1 MDDVSE
7 FYNKSL
13 NEGRNFSWIFLVD
26 WILAVILISSITFYL
41 GRLFAYIISF
51 LLEWI
56 LWKRA
61 KIKINFQSFRISFL
75 GGRIFFK
82 NLTIIDKD
90 YTISFLEGRVTWKY
104 WLFKSRNPQFIEE
117 VVQKNHT
124 HTEINLLKQN
134 EKLPC
139 RFILECE
146 GLEIFIYNRTA
157 SFDNILNTLPK
168 DERLKF
174 EQYLNEE
181 IFNHHDNHNSYY
193 SSKNNYKNKN
203 KHYSS
208 SDSSTSSGGYDHK
221 SNTDDGSIKESV
233 SDSNESHDSIEHP
246 TTDRIFQEED
256 SEDSIILQ
264 SFPFQ
269 IKVNHTAVVVGNK
282 FTPSLM
288 ILSADNAEGVLDY
301 CQPDSKLDL
310 FKHRLTLDCK
320 NFNMS
325 LKQNIGYNKDD
336 SLKFKLD
343 KNKISKLWKKFAK
356 VTGHILGPLSLKRSK
371 KVKIEP
377 NKTFQEKWRGLSMYR
392 DRMFDM
398 GNNDLDDIEFDFAAH
413 EYAKFTNII
422 KCPKIIFNY
431 SFDVPGSVPHGAHP
445 TNVKTD
451 GPDVGNSGAPPSL
464 MLDIDLYGGSICYGP
479 WAQRQVQFIQ
489 AIFSPIISRSQKP
502 VKTLKPGDK
511 RIYTHSKISL
521 NIMEETTWRIPTRE
535 PSKDAE
541 FLKHYRETTEDY
553 RPFGWLDLKFG
564 QDTSVMFNLDMC
576 TTKNGSSNNCHFSFQ
591 NTEIRT
597 SVNHDIFMKSKS
609 FEINA
614 TLAYPLAWN
623 DKARWTF
630 DISSTQLE
638 TFILR
643 EHITL
648 VADTLSDFGAGEP
661 TPYELFRPMS
671 YNINWK
677 INGYSVYLNVNDHN
691 IVNNPLDFNENCYLS
706 FHGDE
711 FYIDV
716 SSSNDT
722 IGQRSSNIK
731 YSIRTPMFRLLL
743 NSPPWNT
750 LNEFMKE
757 KEVGRS
763 YDFKAEGN
771 YVIFNDLDV
780 DNVDMVT
787 IECTSRSTVLYCYGF
802 VIRYL
807 MNVKMNYFGDFFHF
821 VTSEEYTGEINTKE
835 SNDIPEFQ
843 DIDSI
848 TTSYMKQAEELKQK
862 KKTLNPTD
870 VRRTTNETDL
880 WLTFSVFEGALVLP
894 ETIYN
899 CDPAIAV
906 HFGELM
912 IDVRSSNYYM
922 DLLAS
927 LDEIYLRRYF
937 SKQAHSLFETVRNG
951 NGRDIK
957 EDGYLTNLSI
967 HGHRMYG
974 LPPAES
980 TYFCKWD
987 FDLGDLII
995 DSEVGFLK
1003 GLATSF
1009 QKIDFGMDDLEN
1021 VLLYETDVV
1030 DDMTSVTV
1038 NVKQIGVTIR
1048 EPECRAKLVIGV
1060 DGLKFGRIN
1069 FENEKYSTRMDIKVP
1084 KLKLSFLASDDN
1096 DKETSFFEFETQI
1109 AFSNFAKCRD
1119 FHHHRE
1125 LQIDYMTLND
1135 APFHRCPF
1143 LLPEHKQ
1150 NSELYTSLYG
1160 AIVPSSSLPHLAI
1173 PLVEETIEFA
1183 LKDLFGEE
1191 VYQMNEISIFN
1202 PSFTDSSRSDRNH
1215 ISYPNDPNRLDPLE
1229 HSISQQDVTT
1239 DCECD
1244 NYIVDIKYVS
1254 INVNPEMH
1262 NYIENILV
1270 QFYDD
1275 DIEQIMDSIE
1285 IGIVK
1290 RLSNLQEGISTINNI
1305 KFRILSLDLFWGQK
1319 TSGGVELYLDS
1330 IDFEMN
1336 ERSIEKD
1343 REKTMAEV
1351 TMLLKSKSIRA
1362 TINNNENGENV
1373 KENLPPALSFMIED
1387 LNIWSTT
1394 VEKQVN
1400 SIDVG
1405 STDITVDETQM
1416 VWLFTFF
1423 GIQKELVETVVETFE
1438 SVQKKRSASRK
1449 ELISRI
1455 TAASEY
1461 YQISHDPYVITK
1473 PAFITR
1479 LSRGHVRENR
1489 SWKIITR
1496 LRHIITYLPADW
1508 NTIVTQHLKQKKSDP
1523 SQDAKSI
1530 FMSVFSTWRNWE
1542 FSDIAR
1548 SYIYGKLFS
1557 VNQAEKQNK
1566 SMRRIMKA
1574 NLASLYVTIYTA
1586 GQGVDHNFIVTNS
1599 NLVLERT
1606 PPFTESG
1613 VSREKLINVTANL
1626 GTIKGRV
1633 SDKMFKLKSLL
1644 ALLKKEEE
1652 PALKRITTITKAFK
1666 VNLAVVFDS
1675 CDLLFAFGKTELSIL
1690 ILDGKGSALLEAP
1703 KESIRQ
1709 GGSVILY
1716 AKRSE
1721 VSLQHNH
1728 KLLLET
1734 QITNFSTA
1742 FAAAS
1747 LNYKPNILVNTQCND
1762 INFRIIPETDTV
1774 IEFVNDFKSKI
1785 EEVKDSF
1792 SFTSETK
1799 SVGIKPESV
1808 LPALNADIS
1817 CLFSNVSIELMPLSP
1832 LQYRQETKKLEL
1844 SFNSQRSQTFE
1855 INIWDSDVYLGSH
1868 LTKQKYLRLS
1878 LGNISLKGSSILVP
1892 NIIINVEI
1900 SASVVKLTFSEPH
1913 RMLVSF
1919 LQDERAASSSLKKLL
1934 ALKSSLFPAHEEAH
1948 EVVAKPPNKI
1958 QWSLDTDVKYFGI
1971 LIPISTTFFV
1981 MEMHQSLM
1989 SLSDTG
1995 NIESGND
2002 YKELSGNL
2010 SIENLLFLI
2019 KDRTIPS
2026 ALSKMVDFSLK
2037 MSTVQRTAETQNSCQ
2052 IESQHLRICL
2062 SPFLL
2067 VRLLWGGKQIL
2078 ALYQYYNTHHGKQ
2091 LWAFLSESTNS
2102 VKEEESGSIFNSFNL
2117 SSCHILS
2124 SNFCVGWLFHNSSNT
2139 KNATEPGL
2147 IVGYNRLFSAYEKSY
2162 GKLTVVDAFFAV
2174 ANGNT
2179 SDTFYSEGN
2188 EKSMF
2193 NRSFLPNLQI
2203 LYWFKNVEKMKDV
2216 FIRLHGETLDV
2227 NFLNTFIGVI
2237 ESTLQSIQVF
2247 QDLKKILVNP
2257 LNSHTHRISTTTDD
2271 KKEESSGPKDI
2282 APFLSDIRRVNC
2294 QFKYDGGVFKVYS
2307 SDDIESQLDP
2317 SFEMKCPGVTLNID
2331 YKSDEN
2337 ELKPHWIRTLIKIDS
2352 THNILFARC
2361 APLLNKFSD
2370 DIQKMVK
2377 HHSSKTKNSSKS
2389 QLRPVPQTIDYKRL
2403 LSGFDIAIKVQSAE
2417 QKLSLSCEPKAK
2429 VQADVGFSSL
2439 DFCINT
2445 NDLDTSEPLSFSLIL
2460 EKMEA
2465 SIKHIF
2471 SREASAS
2478 FKLDLIDL
2486 TFMFTHPNIIN
2497 MYAAGL
2503 VSDLDVYFNLKQL
2516 QNLYLFL
2523 DIWQFSEIL
2532 RSKPMNQPE
2541 VGTPNSSMLSLQ
2553 QSDESGSLIP
2563 WCFTLI
2569 FANIRGKVDLGP
2581 SLGVLSLSMKKIWL
2595 ASDHYANR
2603 RQLLHVFADLLKIES
2618 KGRLS
2623 GISEVTG
2630 AFWIAEVNWNSL
2642 SSLSKH
2648 PLVAVSFYI
2657 DQIKIKAAFDYHM
2670 FLIGTVKST
2679 KIHLHS
2685 ERDKLGIMPDLLVVT
2700 LSCDAINM
2708 CSTALVASNI
2718 LDIYNTVMRM
2728 RQDNNISYFETLK
2741 ESNTSDT
2748 KERIDYHDVLRILN
2762 LIQTS
2767 VSVDIRTFNL
2777 QISPISL
2784 FDMEVAVINIESMH
2798 ASVKTLSGDKLATYL
2813 DLHIFNAKGSLSTS
2827 KEEMDEE
2834 TVSRI
2839 SVEDYM
2845 IYASKIKG
2853 GTIIDIPKLQ
2863 VSMHTWQN
2871 ENSDI
2876 LEYKYKSLFG
2886 DKIGVKWNLGPIN
2899 FIKEMWATHIR
2910 ALAVRRSQNL
2920 SSFAEEK
2927 DEDIEK
2933 RIKDEENLLKLIY
2946 IAIEE
2951 PHIDMPQIKDLGDA
2965 TPPLEWFGLNRKRF
2979 PLFTHQIVMIPIQ
2992 KLIHTAEKE
3001 YANVV
3006 GHSE

>member
-1 MDDVSE
+1 MDNVSN
-7 FYNKSL
+7 FYNRSL
-13 NEGRNFSWIFLVD
+13 NEGRNFSWVFLVD
-26 WILAVILISSITFYL
+26 WILSVILISSITFYL
-41 GRLFAYIISF
+41 GRSFAYIISF

-90 YTISFLEGRVTWKY
+90 YTVSFLEGRVTWKY
-104 WLFKSRNPQFIEE
+104 WLFKSRNPHFIEE
-117 VVQKNHT
+117 LVQNNNHS
-124 HTEINLLKQN
+124 HTETDLLKQN

-168 DERLKF
+168 EERLKF

-181 IFNHHDNHNSYY
+181 IFHHNHNNNNNSYY
-193 SSKNNYKNKN
+193 NSKNNNNDIN

-221 SNTDDGSIKESV
+221 SSPDEETASYSSESPE
-233 SDSNESHDSIEHP
+233 SNDHP
-246 TTDRIFQEED
+246 INDRIFHEQE
-256 SEDSIILQ
+256 SEDSVILQ
-264 SFPFQ
+264 AFPFQ

-288 ILSADNAEGVLDY
+288 ILSADNADGILDY
-301 CQPDSKLDL
+301 WQSDSRLDL
-310 FKHRLTLDCK
+310 YKNKISLDCK

-343 KNKISKLWKKFAK
+343 KGKISKIWKRFAK
-356 VTGHILGPLSLKRSK
+356 LTGHVLGPLGLKRSK
-371 KVKIEP
+371 KLKIDP
-377 NKTFQEKWRGLSMYR
+377 NATFQEKWRGLSIYR

-398 GNNDLDDIEFDFAAH
+398 GNNDLEDIEFDFAAH
-413 EYAKFTNII
+413 EYAKFTNIL
-422 KCPKIIFNY
+422 KCPKVTFNY
-431 SFDVPGSVPHGAHP
+431 SFDVPGAVPHGAHP
-445 TNVKTD
+445 TNVKTE

-464 MLDIDLYGGSICYGP
+464 ILDIDLYGGSICYGP

-489 AIFSPIISRSQKP
+489 AMFSPIISRSQKP
-502 VKTLKPGDK
+502 VKSLKPGDK
-511 RIYTHSKISL
+511 RIYTQYKIAV

-535 PSKDAE
+535 QSKDVE
-541 FLKHYRETTEDY
+541 FLKHFRETNEDY

-564 QDTSVMFNLDMC
+564 QDTSAMITLDMC
-576 TTKNGSSNNCHFSFQ
+576 TTKNGSSNSFDISFR
-591 NTEIRT
+591 NAEFRT
-597 SVNHDIFMKSKS
+597 SVNHDIFMKSKF
-609 FEINA
+609 FEISS
-614 TLAYPLAWN
+614 TLAYPLGWN
-623 DKARWTF
+623 EKATWVF
-630 DISSTQLE
+630 DINSTQLE

-648 VADTLSDFGAGEP
+648 VVDTLSDFGSGEP
-661 TPYELFRPMS
+661 SPYELFRPFA
-671 YNINWK
+671 YDIKWK
-677 INGYSVYLNVNDHN
+677 IDGYSIYLNVNDHN

-711 FYIDV
+711 FNIDL
-716 SSSNDT
+716 SSANET
-722 IGQRSSNIK
+722 IGQRASNII

-750 LNEFMKE
+750 LNEFMKQ

-763 YDFKAEGN
+763 YNFKAEGN
-771 YVIFNDLDV
+771 YLIYNDLDV

-835 SNDIPEFQ
+835 SNGMAQFEDF
-843 DIDSI
+843 DSM
-848 TTSYMKQAEELKQK
+848 TTSNVKTADEDQEKMK
-862 KKTLNPTD
+862 TMNPTD
-870 VRRTTNETDL
+870 VKRTTNETDL
-880 WLTFSVFEGALVLP
+880 WLTFSVFDGGLILP

-899 CDPAIAV
+899 CDPVIAM

-927 LDEIYLRRYF
+927 LDEIYLRKYF
-937 SKQAHSLFETVRNG
+937 SKQAYNIFDIVRNG

-957 EDGYLTNLSI
+957 EDGYLSNLSI

-974 LPPAES
+974 LPPSEP

-987 FDLGDLII
+987 FNLDDFII
-995 DSEVGFLK
+995 DSEVNFLK

-1021 VLLYETDVV
+1021 VLLYETDIV
-1030 DDMTSVTV
+1030 DDMTSLTI
-1038 NVKQIGVTIR
+1038 NVKQIGITIR
-1048 EPECRAKLVIGV
+1048 EPESKAKLLIGV
-1060 DGLKFGRIN
+1060 DGLKFGRID

-1084 KLKLSFLASDDN
+1084 KLKLSLFAPDVDN
-1096 DKETSFFEFETQI
+1096 NETSYFEFETQVN
-1109 AFSNFAKCRD
+1109 FSNFAKSRD
-1119 FHHHRE
+1119 FNHHRE
-1125 LQIDYMTLND
+1125 LQIDYITLND
-1135 APFHRCPF
+1135 APYHRCPF
-1143 LLPEHKQ
+1143 LLSEHKQ
-1150 NSELYTSLYG
+1150 NSEVYTSLFG
-1160 AIVPSSSLPHLAI
+1160 AIVPSSSLPHLPI

-1183 LKDLFGEE
+1183 LKDLLGEDAYE
-1191 VYQMNEISIFN
+1191 KNEISIFS
-1202 PSFTDSSRSDRNH
+1202 PTFTDSSNSDQNNLQ
-1215 ISYPNDPNRLDPLE
+1215 YPNDSSGLDPLE
-1229 HSISQQDVTT
+1229 LSISRQDYT
-1239 DCECD
+1239 DHCECD
-1244 NYIVDIKYVS
+1244 NYIIDINYVS
-1254 INVNPEMH
+1254 INVNPEIH
-1262 NYIENILV
+1262 NYIKNFLV

-1290 RLSNLQEGISTINNI
+1290 RLSNLQEGMSTINNI
-1305 KFRILSLDLFWGQK
+1305 KFRILSLDLFWGK
-1319 TSGGVELYLDS
+1319 RASGGVELYLDS

-1336 ERSIEKD
+1336 ERSVEKD
-1343 REKTMAEV
+1343 REKTTAEV
-1351 TMLLKSKSIRA
+1351 TTLLKLKSIRA
-1362 TINNNENGENV
+1362 TINGKYDGDI
-1373 KENLPPALSFMIED
+1373 KEELPPALSFMIED
-1387 LNIWSTT
+1387 LSFWSTT
-1394 VEKQVN
+1394 VDKQVN

-1405 STDITVDETQM
+1405 SADITVDETQM

-1423 GIQKELVETVVETFE
+1423 GIQKELVEKVVCTFD

-1496 LRHIITYLPADW
+1496 LRHIITYLPDDW
-1508 NTIVTQHLKQKKSDP
+1508 NDIVSKHLKERKFDP

-1557 VNQAEKQNK
+1557 ANQSEKQNK
-1566 SMRRIMKA
+1566 TMRKIMKA
-1574 NLASLYVTIYTA
+1574 NLASLYVTVYTA

-1599 NLVLERT
+1599 NLVVERT
-1606 PPFTESG
+1606 PPFTEAG
-1613 VSREKLINVTANL
+1613 TSREKVINVTANL

-1633 SDKMFKLKSLL
+1633 SDKMFKLKSLI
-1644 ALLKKEEE
+1644 ALLKEEE
-1652 PALKRITTITKAFK
+1652 KPALKSINTMRKSFK
-1666 VNLAVVFDS
+1666 VNVAVVFDS
-1675 CDLLFAFGKTELSIL
+1675 CDLLFAFGKTELSML
-1690 ILDGKGSALLEAP
+1690 ILSGKTSALLESP

-1709 GGSVILY
+1709 GGSMIIY

-1721 VSLQHNH
+1721 ISLQHNH

-1734 QITNFSTA
+1734 QITSLSTV
-1742 FAAAS
+1742 FAAES
-1747 LNYKPNILVNTQCND
+1747 LNYKPNILTNIQCND
-1762 INFRIIPETDTV
+1762 IHVRIMPETDTV
-1774 IEFVNDFKSKI
+1774 IQFVKDFKSKVDD
-1785 EEVKDSF
+1785 VKENFDF
-1792 SFTSETK
+1792 SAGSKEAVTK
-1799 SVGIKPESV
+1799 AE
-1808 LPALNADIS
+1808 PALPRVDLDVS
-1817 CLFSNVSIELMPLSP
+1817 CSFSNVSVELMPLSP

-1844 SFNSQRSQTFE
+1844 TFNSQRTQNFE
-1855 INIWDSDVYLGSH
+1855 INVWDSDVYLGSH
-1868 LTKQKYLRLS
+1868 LTKQQYLRLS
-1878 LGNISLKGSSILVP
+1878 LGNISLKGSSILLP
-1892 NIIINVEI
+1892 SIIVNAEI

-1913 RMLVSF
+1913 RLLISF
-1919 LQDERAASSSLKKLL
+1919 LQDERVASSSLKKLL
-1934 ALKSSLFPAHEEAH
+1934 ALKRTLFPPLDEIPDK
-1948 EVVAKPPNKI
+1948 VINVKPSNKI
-1958 QWSLDTDVKYFGI
+1958 QWSLETDVKYFGI

-1981 MEMHQSLM
+1981 MEMHQFLM

-1995 NIESGND
+1995 TIESGND
-2002 YKELSGNL
+2002 SKELSGHL
-2010 SIENLLFLI
+2010 SMANILVLI

-2026 ALSKMVDFSLK
+2026 SLSKMVDLSLK
-2037 MSTVQRTAETQNSCQ
+2037 MSTVQRTAETQNSYQ
-2052 IESQHLRICL
+2052 IESQHFRICM

-2067 VRLLWGGKQIL
+2067 VRLLWGGNQLL
-2078 ALYQYYNTHHGKQ
+2078 ALYQYYNIHHAKT
-2091 LWAFLSESTNS
+2091 LWNFLDEPTKTTKEKKNS
-2102 VKEEESGSIFNSFNL
+2102 SIFSSFNL
-2117 SSCHILS
+2117 NSCHVLS
-2124 SNFCVGWLFHNSSNT
+2124 YNFCIGWLFHNN
-2139 KNATEPGL
+2139 NATEPGL
-2147 IVGYNRLFSAYEKSY
+2147 ILGYNRLFSAYENSY

-2174 ANGNT
+2174 ANGAT
-2179 SDTFYSEGN
+2179 SDTFYSDGN
-2188 EKSMF
+2188 EKSTF

-2203 LYWFKNVEKMKDV
+2203 IYWLKDVDKMKDV
-2216 FIRLHGETLDV
+2216 FIRLHGEALDV

-2257 LNSHTHRISTTTDD
+2257 LNTHTHRNSAISTVDH
-2271 KKEESSGPKDI
+2271 KEEESSGPKDI

-2307 SDDIESQLDP
+2307 MEDIESQLDP
-2317 SFEMKCPGVTLNID
+2317 SFEIKSPGVTIIVD
-2331 YKSDEN
+2331 YKSDET
-2337 ELKPHWIRTLIKIDS
+2337 ESKPHWIRTLVKIDS

-2361 APLLNKFSD
+2361 APLIKKFSE

-2377 HHSSKTKNSSKS
+2377 RHSSKSKSFSKS
-2389 QLRPVPQTIDYKRL
+2389 QLLKPASQTIDYKRL
-2403 LSGFDIAIKVQSAE
+2403 LSAFDISMMIQSAE

-2429 VQADVGFSSL
+2429 VQADIGFNAL

-2445 NDLDTSEPLSFSLIL
+2445 NDLDESEPLSFSLTL

-2497 MYAAGL
+2497 MYASGL
-2503 VSDLDVYFNLKQL
+2503 VSDLDAYFNVKQL

-2541 VGTPNSSMLSLQ
+2541 TTTSNTSMLSLQ
-2553 QSDESGSLIP
+2553 QGDESGGLIP

-2569 FANIRGKVDLGP
+2569 FANIKGKVDLGP
-2581 SLGVLSLSMKKIWL
+2581 SLGVLSLNLKKIWL
-2595 ASDHYANR
+2595 ASDHYENK
-2603 RQLLHVFADLLKIES
+2603 RQLLHVFADMVKIES
-2618 KGRLS
+2618 QGRLS
-2623 GISEVTG
+2623 GIFEVTG
-2630 AFWIAEVNWNSL
+2630 AFWIAEVNWSSL
-2642 SSLSKH
+2642 SRLSKH
-2648 PLVAVSFYI
+2648 PLVAVSFNI
-2657 DQIKIKAAFDYHM
+2657 DKIKIKAAFDYHM
-2670 FLIGTVKST
+2670 FLIGTIKST

-2685 ERDKLGIMPDLLVVT
+2685 ERDKLGYMPDLLVVT
-2700 LSCDAINM
+2700 LSCEAINM

-2728 RQDNNISYFETLK
+2728 RQDNNISYLETLR
-2741 ESNTSDT
+2741 ESNSTDT
-2748 KERIDYHDVLRILN
+2748 KERVDYQDVLRILN

-2767 VSVDIRTFNL
+2767 VSVDIKTFNL

-2784 FDMEVAVINIESMH
+2784 FDIEVVVINIESMY
-2798 ASVKTLSGDKLATYL
+2798 ASVKTLSGEKLATYL
-2813 DLHIFNAKGSLSTS
+2813 DLHVYNAKGSLSTS

-2863 VSMHTWQN
+2863 VSMHTWQT

-2876 LEYKYKSLFG
+2876 LEYKFKSTFG
-2886 DKIGVKWNLGPIN
+2886 DKIAVKWNLGPIN
-2899 FIKEMWATHIR
+2899 FIKEMWATHVR

-2920 SSFAEEK
+2920 SSSAEENE
-2927 DEDIEK
+2927 EDIEK
-2933 RIKDEENLLKLIY
+2933 RIKEEENLLKLTY

-2951 PHIDMPQIKDLGDA
+2951 PYVDMPQIKDLGDA
-2965 TPPLEWFGLNRKRF
+2965 TPPLEWFGLNKKRF
-2979 PLFTHQIVMIPIQ
+2979 PLFTHQVVMIPIQ

-3001 YANVV
+3001 YANIV